1 MQQHVGNDPLNYET
15 CHVLRGQLGIGI
27 PSNFQGSRLQS
38 SVSSV
43 QCPPVNGPR
52 AAGLATLGVLG
63 SVEIPDGLKGEVRRG
78 YSVVVLGWTDYLNA
92 K

>member
-1 MQQHVGNDPLNYET
+1 
-15 CHVLRGQLGIGI
+15 
-27 PSNFQGSRLQS
+27 
-38 SVSSV
+38 
-43 QCPPVNGPR
+43 VNGPR

-78 YSVVVLGWTDYLNA
+78 YSVVVLDWTDYLNA